1 MFTVS
6 QIFDMLGLLGSV
18 VISAKII
25 IQQLFQEKVSKEC
38 ELSENFKQKWIELC
52 NDLHALNQVKFPRHV
67 VSIILEWNFTVLPT
81 FAIGQSGSFVEE
93 YKNLYSTKQVSKYN
107 QLLSLNSF
115 MNSAELII
123 VGGR

>member
-1 MFTVS
+1 MSTVS